1 MNYTSQQPKGL
12 STTFSG
18 ARGAVVLFCFELP
31 EEPVSLTDAERE
43 VALLLLAGLSNA
55 QIAERRQ
62 AAVRTVCNQV
72 QGLFRKLGVSSR
84 AELAAKMPVLG

>member
-1 MNYTSQQPKGL
+1 MNYATQPKGL

-18 ARGAVVLFCFELP
+18 ARGAVVILCFELP
-31 EEPVSLTDAERE
+31 KGEISLTDAERE

-55 QIAERRQ
+55 QIAERRH

-72 QGLFRKLGVSSR
+72 QGLYRKLGVSSR
-84 AELAAKMPVLG
+84 SELAAKLPVLG